1 MPAAESARVGALL
14 AISRDVVLVV
24 RHADHAI
31 LGASPVAER
40 VYGLTVEVLRTM
52 RYDDLVTDRS
62 AVDEIFARH
71 REHVPL
77 RYHRRADGSRF
88 PVEMTIHWLEGDGA
102 GHGDSDGEQ
111 GYFRICDLTGVEL
124 EERRLQ
130 AAKDSYQA
138 IFHAAPFP
146 ILLLDR
152 RGMVAAANDAAL
164 ALYRGSEATLVGRPV
179 ARLLQDERM
188 ARRYFRSARWQVSG
202 QWHRRCDGELF
213 LADVFVSIVRLP
225 GEAQAVMVVRDV
237 TEERAL
243 LDRVQAS
250 EARWRFALEGHGDA
264 LWEWD
269 LARGSFHVSRQLS
282 EQIGTFPPAPPDAG
296 TTYWSALVHPGDR
309 GRLDRDLLAHIKG
322 ETALV
327 DTEVRLRLRG
337 DTDRWFWL
345 RGRVMERNESG
356 RALRLLGSVRD
367 VQQQKQQAEELAHWR
382 EQVQHTARVTSM
394 GEMAAALAHELNQP
408 LTSIRNFSAAALRR
422 LDHEGLRD
430 LAELRRAV
438 QLIADEAMR
447 AGRIMQHI
455 HNFIRKGQLRTE
467 AVSINE
473 LITGFQRLAD
483 IQARRAEAVIDLDL
497 TVGLP
502 LVQVDRVLV
511 EQLLLNLVRNGLD
524 AMPPAPHR
532 TSDRPRRIEIS
543 TAVDAAGQVQVSVRD
558 SGIGLPA
565 HLVADLYTPFV
576 STKPDGLGMGLAICR
591 SIVESHHGRLWAEA
605 NPAGGAVFH
614 FTLPVAVP
622 TAAPQETAHAPTLAL
637 PVAPAPAKAPRV
649 RRR

>member
-1 MPAAESARVGALL
+1 MPATESARVGALL

-40 VYGLTVEVLRTM
+40 VYGLTAEVLRTM

-62 AVDEIFARH
+62 AVDEIFARY

-88 PVEMTIHWLEGDGA
+88 PVEMTIHWLEGDAGA
-102 GHGDSDGEQ
+102 GDDEQ
-111 GYFRICDLTGVEL
+111 GYFRICDLTEVEL
-124 EERRLQ
+124 EERRLR
-130 AAKDSYQA
+130 AAEDSYRA

-179 ARLLQDERM
+179 ARLLQDERL

-213 LADVFVSIVRLP
+213 LADVFVSVVRLP
-225 GEAQAVMVVRDV
+225 GEAQAVMVVRDI

-243 LDRVQAS
+243 VDRVQAS

-282 EQIGTFPPAPPDAG
+282 EQIGSFPPAPPDAG

-322 ETALV
+322 ETPLV

-337 DTDRWFWL
+337 GADHWFWL
-345 RGRVMERNESG
+345 RGRVMERNEAG

-502 LVQVDRVLV
+502 PVRVDRVLV

-524 AMPPAPHR
+524 AMHTTLPTPE
-532 TSDRPRRIEIS
+532 RPRRIEIS
-543 TAVDAAGQVQVSVRD
+543 TALDAAGQVQVSVRD

-605 NPAGGAVFH
+605 NPPGGAVFH
-614 FTLPVAVP
+614 FTLPVAVS
-622 TAAPQETAHAPTLAL
+622 AAIPQESVHAATPSPT
-637 PVAPAPAKAPRV
+637 KTPRV

>member
-382 EQVQHTARVTSM
+382 EQVQH
-394 GEMAAALAHELNQP
+394 
-408 LTSIRNFSAAALRR
+408 
-422 LDHEGLRD
+422 
-430 LAELRRAV
+430 
-438 QLIADEAMR
+438 
-447 AGRIMQHI
+447 I

-524 AMPPAPHR
+524 AMPPAPHH

-558 SGIGLPA
+558 SGIGLPE
-565 HLVADLYTPFV
+565 HLIADLYTPFV

-637 PVAPAPAKAPRV
+637 PVAPAPTKAPRV

>member
-1 MPAAESARVGALL
+1 MPAAESARVEALL
-14 AISRDVVLVV
+14 AISRDAVLVV

-31 LGASPVAER
+31 VGASPVAER
-40 VYGLTVEVLRTM
+40 VYGLAAEVLRTM

-62 AVDEIFARH
+62 AVDEIFARY

-88 PVEMTIHWLEGDGA
+88 PVEMTIHWLEGD
-102 GHGDSDGEQ
+102 EQ

-124 EERRLQ
+124 DERRLRG
-130 AAKDSYQA
+130 AEDSYRA
-138 IFHAAPFP
+138 IFHAAPFA

-179 ARLLQDERM
+179 ARLLQDERL

-213 LADVFVSIVRLP
+213 LADVFVSVVRLP
-225 GEAQAVMVVRDV
+225 GEAQAVMVVRDI

-243 LDRVQAS
+243 VDRVQAS

-282 EQIGTFPPAPPDAG
+282 EQIGSFPPAPPDAG

-337 DTDRWFWL
+337 GADHWFWL
-345 RGRVMERNESG
+345 RGRVMERNEAG

-467 AVSINE
+467 SVSINE

-502 LVQVDRVLV
+502 PVRVDRVLV

-524 AMPPAPHR
+524 AMHTTLPTPE
-532 TSDRPRRIEIS
+532 RPRRIEIS
-543 TAVDAAGQVQVSVRD
+543 TALDTAGQVQVSVRD
-558 SGIGLPA
+558 SGIGLPE

-605 NPAGGAVFH
+605 NPPGGAVFH
-614 FTLPVAVP
+614 FTLPVAVS
-622 TAAPQETAHAPTLAL
+622 AAIPQESVHAATPSPTKT
-637 PVAPAPAKAPRV
+637 PTKTPRV

>member
-40 VYGLTVEVLRTM
+40 VYGLTAEVLRTM

-88 PVEMTIHWLEGDGA
+88 PVEMTIHWLEGDAGA
-102 GHGDSDGEQ
+102 GDDEQ
-111 GYFRICDLTGVEL
+111 GYFRICDLTEVEL
-124 EERRLQ
+124 EERRLR
-130 AAKDSYQA
+130 AAEDSYRA

-164 ALYRGSEATLVGRPV
+164 ALYRGAEAMLVGRPV

-243 LDRVQAS
+243 VDRVQAS

-269 LARGSFHVSRQLS
+269 LARGNFHVSRQLS
-282 EQIGTFPPAPPDAG
+282 EQIGAFPPAQPDAG
-296 TTYWSALVHPGDR
+296 TTYWSSLVHPGDR
-309 GRLDRDLLAHIKG
+309 ARLDRDLLAHIKG

-337 DTDRWFWL
+337 GADHWFWL

-502 LVQVDRVLV
+502 RVQVDRVLV

-524 AMPPAPHR
+524 AMPPAPHH
-532 TSDRPRRIEIS
+532 TSDWPRRIEIS

-558 SGIGLPA
+558 SGIGLPE
-565 HLVADLYTPFV
+565 HLIADLYTPFV

-622 TAAPQETAHAPTLAL
+622 AAVPQETAHATTLAL

>member
-1 MPAAESARVGALL
+1 MPASDSTRVAALL
-14 AISRDVVLVV
+14 ALSRDAVLVV

-31 LGASPVAER
+31 LDANPVAER
-40 VYGLTVEVLRTM
+40 IYGLTLDVLRTM

-62 AVDEIFARH
+62 AVSDLFARH

-77 RYHRRADGSRF
+77 RFHRRADGSRF
-88 PVEMTIHWLEGDGA
+88 PVEITIQWLDAPDADG
-102 GHGDSDGEQ
+102 HDEQ
-111 GYFRICDLTGVEL
+111 GYFRVHDLTGVEL
-124 EERRLQ
+124 DERRLR
-130 AAKDSYQA
+130 AAEDTYRA

-152 RGMVAAANDAAL
+152 RGMVAAANEAAL
-164 ALYRGSEATLVGRPV
+164 ALYHGTQAQVVGHPV
-179 ARLLQDERM
+179 ARLLQDERV
-188 ARRYFRSARWQVSG
+188 ARRYFRAARSQATG
-202 QWHRRCDGELF
+202 HWHRRCDGGLF
-213 LADVFVSIVRLP
+213 LADVLVSAVRLP
-225 GEAQAVMVVRDV
+225 GEVHAVMVVRDI
-237 TEERAL
+237 TQERAL

-269 LARGSFHVSRQLS
+269 LVRDRFHVSRQFS
-282 EQIGTFPPAPPDAG
+282 EQIGLFPPPPPEADADAG
-296 TTYWSALVHPGDR
+296 YWSALVHPGDR
-309 GRLDRDLLAHIKG
+309 ARLERDLLAHIQGK
-322 ETALV
+322 TPLV
-327 DTEVRLRLRG
+327 DTEIRLCPRAG
-337 DTDRWFWL
+337 TEHWFWL
-345 RGRVMERNESG
+345 RGRVMERNGSG

-367 VQQQKQQAEELAHWR
+367 IQHQKQQAEELAHWR

-422 LDHEGLRD
+422 IDLKGLRD
-430 LAELRRAV
+430 LAELRRTV

-447 AGRIMQHI
+447 AGGIMQHI

-467 AVSINE
+467 PVSVNA

-497 TVGLP
+497 MVGLP

-524 AMPPAPHR
+524 AMTGRAG
-532 TSDRPRRIEIS
+532 PRRIEIG
-543 TAVDAAGQVQVSVRD
+543 TALAPGGSVQVSVRD
-558 SGIGLPA
+558 SGTGLPE

-591 SIVESHHGRLWAEA
+591 SIVESHHGKLWAE
-605 NPAGGAVFH
+605 NRPAGGAVFH
-614 FTLPVAVP
+614 FTLP
-622 TAAPQETAHAPTLAL
+622 AAPPAASSRETAHATAPDHPARPVPTT
-637 PVAPAPAKAPRV
+637 PRV

>member
-1 MPAAESARVGALL
+1 MPAAESARVAALL
-14 AISRDVVLVV
+14 AISRDAVLVV
-24 RHADHAI
+24 RRADHAI

-40 VYGLTVEVLRTM
+40 VYGLTTEALRTM
-52 RYDDLVTDRS
+52 RYDDLVTDPS
-62 AVDEIFARH
+62 AVDDIFARY

-88 PVEMTIHWLEGDGA
+88 PVEMTIHWLEGD
-102 GHGDSDGEQ
+102 DEQ
-111 GYFRICDLTGVEL
+111 GYFRISDLTGVEL
-124 EERRLQ
+124 DERRLR
-130 AAKDSYQA
+130 AAEDTYRA
-138 IFHAAPFP
+138 IFHAAPFA

-152 RGMVAAANDAAL
+152 RGMVAAANDTAM

-179 ARLLQDERM
+179 ARLLQDERV

-213 LADVFVSIVRLP
+213 LADVFVSLVRLP
-225 GEAQAVMVVRDV
+225 GEAQAVMIVRDI

-269 LARGSFHVSRQLS
+269 LARGSFHVSRQIS
-282 EQIGTFPPAPPDAG
+282 EQIGSFPPAPPDAG
-296 TTYWSALVHPGDR
+296 TTYWSSLVHPGDR
-309 GRLDRDLLAHIKG
+309 ARLDRDLLAHIKG

-327 DTEVRLRLRG
+327 DTEVRLRLRSG
-337 DTDRWFWL
+337 TDHWFWL

-367 VQQQKQQAEELAHWR
+367 VQQQKRQAEELAHWR

-408 LTSIRNFSAAALRR
+408 LTSICNFSAAALRR
-422 LDHEGLRD
+422 LDHEGLRN

-497 TVGLP
+497 TIGLP
-502 LVQVDRVLV
+502 PVLVDRVLV

-524 AMPPAPHR
+524 AMSAS
-532 TSDRPRRIEIS
+532 TSNSASGERLRRIEIC
-543 TAVDAAGQVQVSVRD
+543 TALDPSGQVQVSVRD
-558 SGIGLPA
+558 SGVGLPE

-591 SIVESHHGRLWAEA
+591 SIVESHHGRLWAES
-605 NPAGGAVFH
+605 NPPGGAVFH

-622 TAAPQETAHAPTLAL
+622 AAVTATVPQETAHASI
-637 PVAPAPAKAPRV
+637 PAPARAPALAKTPRV

>member
-1 MPAAESARVGALL
+1 MPATESARVGALL

-40 VYGLTVEVLRTM
+40 VYGLTAEVLRTM

-62 AVDEIFARH
+62 AVDEIFARY

-88 PVEMTIHWLEGDGA
+88 PVEMTIHWLEGDAGA
-102 GHGDSDGEQ
+102 GDDEQ
-111 GYFRICDLTGVEL
+111 GYFRICDLTEVEL
-124 EERRLQ
+124 EERRLR
-130 AAKDSYQA
+130 AAEDSYRA

-179 ARLLQDERM
+179 ARLLQDERL

-213 LADVFVSIVRLP
+213 LADVFVSVVRLP
-225 GEAQAVMVVRDV
+225 GEAQAVMVVRDI

-243 LDRVQAS
+243 VDRVQAS

-282 EQIGTFPPAPPDAG
+282 EQIGSFPPAPPDAG

-309 GRLDRDLLAHIKG
+309 ARLDRDLLAHIKG
-322 ETALV
+322 ETPLV
-327 DTEVRLRLRG
+327 DTEVRRRLRG
-337 DTDRWFWL
+337 GADHWFWL
-345 RGRVMERNESG
+345 RGRVMERNEAG

-502 LVQVDRVLV
+502 PVRVDRVLV

-524 AMPPAPHR
+524 AMHTTLPTPE
-532 TSDRPRRIEIS
+532 RPRRIEIS
-543 TAVDAAGQVQVSVRD
+543 TALDAAGQVQVSVRD

-605 NPAGGAVFH
+605 NPPGGAVFH
-614 FTLPVAVP
+614 FTLPVAVS
-622 TAAPQETAHAPTLAL
+622 AAIPQESVHAATPSPT
-637 PVAPAPAKAPRV
+637 KTPRV

>member
-1 MPAAESARVGALL
+1 MPATESARVGALL

-40 VYGLTVEVLRTM
+40 VYGLTAEVLRTM

-62 AVDEIFARH
+62 AVDEIFARY

-88 PVEMTIHWLEGDGA
+88 PVEMTIHWLEGDAGA
-102 GHGDSDGEQ
+102 GDDEQ
-111 GYFRICDLTGVEL
+111 GYFRICDLTEVEL
-124 EERRLQ
+124 EERRLR
-130 AAKDSYQA
+130 AAEDSYRA

-179 ARLLQDERM
+179 ARLLQDERL

-213 LADVFVSIVRLP
+213 LADVFVSVVRLP
-225 GEAQAVMVVRDV
+225 GEAQAVMVVRDI

-243 LDRVQAS
+243 VDRVQAS

-282 EQIGTFPPAPPDAG
+282 EQIGSFPPAPPDAG

-309 GRLDRDLLAHIKG
+309 GRLDRDLLSHIKG
-322 ETALV
+322 ETPLV

-337 DTDRWFWL
+337 GADHWFWL
-345 RGRVMERNESG
+345 RGRVMERNEAG

-367 VQQQKQQAEELAHWR
+367 VQQQKQQAEELTHWR

-467 AVSINE
+467 SVSINE

-502 LVQVDRVLV
+502 PVRVDRVLV

-524 AMPPAPHR
+524 AMHTTLPTPE
-532 TSDRPRRIEIS
+532 RPRRIEIS
-543 TAVDAAGQVQVSVRD
+543 TALDAAGQVQVSVRD

-605 NPAGGAVFH
+605 NPPGGAVFH
-614 FTLPVAVP
+614 FTLPVAVS
-622 TAAPQETAHAPTLAL
+622 AAVPQESVHAATPT
-637 PVAPAPAKAPRV
+637 KTPRV